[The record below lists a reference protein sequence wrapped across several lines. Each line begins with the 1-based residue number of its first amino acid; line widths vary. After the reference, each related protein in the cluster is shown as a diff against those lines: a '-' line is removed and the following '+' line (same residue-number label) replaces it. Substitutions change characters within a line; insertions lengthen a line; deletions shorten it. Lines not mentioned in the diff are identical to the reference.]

1 LQYFNF
7 ILLQHLF
14 YFILH
19 VCTALGL
26 LMTGD
31 EGYNSVMVPSIFTK
45 LQSCLE
51 GFVVR
56 KLQLT
61 VLQFLGY
68 GTILINLC
76 LEHQF

>member
-1 LQYFNF
+1 
-7 ILLQHLF
+7 
-14 YFILH
+14 
-19 VCTALGL
+19 
-26 LMTGD
+26 MTGD